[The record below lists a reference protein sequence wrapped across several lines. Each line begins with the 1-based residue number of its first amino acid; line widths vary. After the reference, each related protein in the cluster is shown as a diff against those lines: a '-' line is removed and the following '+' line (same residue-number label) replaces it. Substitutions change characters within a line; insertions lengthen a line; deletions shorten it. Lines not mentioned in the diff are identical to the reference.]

1 MPELLKLIPL
11 KGWLY
16 AAIALALLAFGLHYR
31 SLERQLEASK
41 VVAQQATAVVKKDE
55 AQAVTQEVQNANV
68 YTQTVSVP
76 AIPDIGIK
84 CVRDTPSR
92 SPLPPAHALTSTL
105 PRVDA
110 PVSGEG
116 PHYDPSG
123 AALTVGRDDDA
134 LIKALQDQVNDLV
147 SRMNGSSK

>member
-41 VVAQQATAVVKKDE
+41 VVAQQATVVVKKDE

-92 SPLPPAHALTSTL
+92 SPLPPTHALTSTL

-123 AALTVGRDDDA
+123 AALTRARQADA
-134 LIKALQDQVNDLV
+134 QITYLQARIKELEDEMDNAP
-147 SRMNGSSK
+147 